1 MRKLYP
7 LVWSNLLCIAAL
19 MAFLV
24 IVGPLIRLLN
34 LEEWHGGLM
43 VAVVGLTWM
52 LLARSWG
59 HASDRHGR
67 KPVLLIALGGFA
79 LSYLALA
86 LFLEY
91 AIGASLSVLAV
102 VIALTLLRATI
113 GAFYAAVPVSG
124 NALIAD
130 TLESDKR
137 TSAMA
142 MLGASNAVGM
152 IIGPLLAGLLVTFG
166 LIAPVYFATVLPVI
180 AFIVLWVKLPHIP
193 VDHDTDLP
201 KLKLSDARIRLPV
214 WSALLAMNS
223 VIAAQILV
231 GFFAIDRLQL
241 DLTMAAQ
248 VSGYAMTAVGVTL
261 VLVQG
266 TIMKKSHLKPDILL
280 RLGAIVA
287 AAGFGLV
294 SFSFNTTM
302 LIAGYSLA
310 AAGLGMVFPGLQ
322 AMTANAVEP
331 HEQGAAAGS
340 VSAAQGLA
348 MVISPVIATLLYK
361 ADPSLPYWF
370 VSAALLVL
378 SIYAHR
384 YLKNVATPPGSEK
397 QLSYE

>member
-24 IVGPLIRLLN
+24 IVGPLIRLLG

-43 VAVVGLTWM
+43 VAVAGLSWM

-91 AIGASLSVLAV
+91 AIGASLSVLAI
-102 VIALTLLRATI
+102 VIALTLLRASI

-124 NALIAD
+124 NAFIAD

-152 IIGPLLAGLLVTFG
+152 IIGPLLAGLLVTYG
-166 LIAPVYFATVLPVI
+166 LIAPVYFATVLPVVALI
-180 AFIVLWVKLPHIP
+180 ILWVKLPRIP
-193 VDHDTDLP
+193 VDHDADLP
-201 KLKLSDARIRLPV
+201 KLKLSDTRIRLPV

-287 AAGFGLV
+287 AAGFVLV
-294 SFSFNTTM
+294 SFSFNSTM

-310 AAGLGMVFPGLQ
+310 AAGLGMVFPSLQ

-348 MVISPVIATLLYK
+348 MVISPVLATLLYK

-378 SIYAHR
+378 SLYAHR
-384 YLKNVATPPGSEK
+384 HIKNAATPPASEK

>member
-378 SIYAHR
+378 SVYAHR
-384 YLKNVATPPGSEK
+384 HLKNAATPPGSEK